1 MTIPVCNVLVTL
13 TEPSG
18 AAIPRARVTAKL
30 TEPVAY
36 GTVIVPL
43 VEFETTDAQGAC
55 TLPLFPNSL
64 GNVATTYSF
73 EILLQGSI
81 RPIYYHGIT
90 VPNVASITLSE
101 LIGGGGSASV
111 TVWND
116 AAVWNDSSTW
126 TEA

>member
-1 MTIPVCNVLVTL
+1 MTIPVCNVLVKL

-18 AAIPRARVTAKL
+18 NAIPRARVTAKI

-36 GTVIVPL
+36 GLVIVPL
-43 VEFETTDAQGAC
+43 AEFETTDSNGEC

-64 GNVATTYSF
+64 GNVATTYTF
-73 EILLQGSI
+73 EILIQGSI

-90 VPNVASITLSE
+90 VPHQASITLAE
-101 LIGGGGSASV
+101 LIGGGTGSV

-116 AAVWNDSSTW
+116 AQTWDDTKTW
-126 TEA
+126 TET